1 MNWKSPL
8 ACARKDAA
16 SAGAFCFLK
25 ENIDVANLHDAA
37 SMMSTRG
44 RADPSRS
51 WAMGVW
57 GKMALALPFA
67 LPIALP
73 VGLAVTATSALAQPT
88 VPDMTEAALMTGGL
102 GKASE
107 TQNLG
112 SGYAGGLVP
121 GAGAQLLSRPM
132 TNASAQAPLAD
143 AKAAVKL
150 ELPPLSTTQFQKF
163 VQDSTGK
170 ALGLYGY
177 NLFDSGRFPAV
188 TDVPAPAN
196 YVLGVGDEVDLKL
209 WGAIELTM
217 RLPVDRNGQ
226 ITVPKVGPVSVA
238 GVQADQLER
247 HLRAQIGRVFNNFE
261 LSATLGRLRTVQ
273 VFVVGQARKPGA
285 YMVSSLS
292 TLISALFDSG
302 GPAATGSLRKIA
314 LVRQGKTVS
323 TLDLYGFIH
332 SGDTAGDS
340 RLLAGDVIVIPP
352 AGPRVALH
360 GALDNP
366 AIYELASEQESLSD
380 VLRYSGGL
388 QSLTATHKALV
399 ERVSN
404 LQEKAPRSVDER
416 SLNAQGLQTTVR
428 DGDLVTLLPVSPEFA
443 NAVTLRGN
451 VATPLRHAFKLGMR
465 VSDLIPQPSA
475 LIQRDFYTR
484 KNSLVQYQASGKE
497 VSAGQLAGD
506 LQKTLTE
513 INWDYASIERLDS
526 GAVKTRLIPF
536 NLGLAVKSR
545 DPAHDLQ
552 LQPGDVVTVFGVDD
566 IPVALEKRSQ
576 FVRIGG
582 EVKVPG
588 IYELHP
594 GETLPQLLA
603 RAGGLT
609 RDAYLYGSVLVR
621 ESTRAQ
627 QQENLNTSVRRLEA
641 QIMSQSM
648 NQQQNVTDKD
658 FLPQM
663 QAQLASQRVAL
674 DRMRGL
680 KASGRIALE
689 MDPERPEL
697 PPIALQDG
705 DSISVPSRPS
715 FVGVFGAVLAENSF
729 IHRAGATVGEYIE
742 RAGPIRE
749 ADLDAA
755 MLVRS
760 DGTVQA
766 NRAQRSWVGLGH
778 RSFMNTVVQPGDSIF
793 VPEVLDRRSVYTQFI
808 QGAKDWT
815 QLFYQFGLGAAAVK
829 TLRN

>member
-1 MNWKSPL
+1 M
-8 ACARKDAA
+8 
-16 SAGAFCFLK
+16 K
-25 ENIDVANLHDAA
+25 ENIDVVNLSDAA
-37 SMMSTRG
+37 SKAALGKKPLGAKPLGRKPFGVGQVMS
-44 RADPSRS
+44 
-51 WAMGVW
+51 
-57 GKMALALPFA
+57 
-67 LPIALP
+67 
-73 VGLAVTATSALAQPT
+73 VGLWTKLAAAVALGLSGLAAFAQQTA
-88 VPDMTEAALMTGGL
+88 PDMTEAALITGGL
-102 GKASE
+102 GKATE

-112 SGYAGGLVP
+112 TGYAGGLTP
-121 GAGAQLLSRPM
+121 GAGAQLLSKPLI
-132 TNASAQAPLAD
+132 SAPVQAMLTD
-143 AKAAVKL
+143 AKDQKAAVKL
-150 ELPPLSTTQFQKF
+150 ELPPLATTQFQKF

-170 ALGLYGY
+170 ALSLYGY

-196 YVLGVGDEVDLKL
+196 YVLGVGDEVDLKI
-209 WGAIELTM
+209 WGVVDIAL

-226 ITVPKVGPVSVA
+226 ITVPKVGPVTVA
-238 GVQADQLER
+238 GVQADQLEK
-247 HLRAQIGRVFNNFE
+247 HLRTQIGRVFSNFE

-302 GPAATGSLRKIA
+302 GPSATGSLRKIA

-332 SGDTAGDS
+332 SGDTAGDA

-352 AGPRVALH
+352 AGARVALQ

-366 AIYELASEQESLSD
+366 AVYELAKPEETLAD
-380 VLRYSGGL
+380 LLRYSGGL

-404 LQEKAPRSVDER
+404 TQEKAPRSVDER
-416 SLNAQGLQTTVR
+416 TLGAQGLQSTVR

-451 VATPLRHAFKLGMR
+451 VATPLRHAFKSGMR
-465 VSDLIPQPSA
+465 VSDLIPEASA
-475 LIQRDFYTR
+475 LIQRDYYNR
-484 KNSLVQYQASGKE
+484 KNSMVQYQFGGKDQSTGKE

-506 LQKTLTE
+506 VQTTLTE
-513 INWDYASIERLDS
+513 INWDYASIERLDP

-536 NLGLAVKSR
+536 NLSLAVKAK
-545 DPAHDLQ
+545 DPAHNLLLQ
-552 LQPGDVVTVFGVDD
+552 AGDVVTVFGVDD

-588 IYELHP
+588 IYEVQP

-603 RAGGLT
+603 RAGGPT

-627 QQENLNTSVRRLEA
+627 QQENLNASIRRMEA
-641 QIMSQSM
+641 QVLSQAM
-648 NQQQNVTDKD
+648 TQQQNVTDKD
-658 FLPQM
+658 NLPQA
-663 QAQLASQRVAL
+663 QAQLASQRQAL
-674 DRMRGL
+674 ERMKSL

-689 MDPERPEL
+689 MNPERPEL
-697 PPIALQDG
+697 PAITLQDG
-705 DSISVPSRPS
+705 DSITVPSRPS
-715 FVGVFGAVLAENSF
+715 FVGVFGAVLTENAF
-729 IHRAGATVGEYIE
+729 IHRAGATVGDYIE

-766 NRAQRSWVGLGH
+766 NRAQRNWIGLGNH
-778 RSFMNTVVQPGDSIF
+778 SFMNTVVQPGDSIF
-793 VPEVLDRRSVYTQFI
+793 VPEVLDRRSAYTQFI

>member
-1 MNWKSPL
+1 MNSDQRQAKRTLTRTWL
-8 ACARKDAA
+8 AP
-16 SAGAFCFLK
+16 
-25 ENIDVANLHDAA
+25 
-37 SMMSTRG
+37 M
-44 RADPSRS
+44 
-51 WAMGVW
+51 
-57 GKMALALPFA
+57 
-67 LPIALP
+67 
-73 VGLAVTATSALAQPT
+73 VGLWLGFAGPVAQAQPAGI
-88 VPDMTEAALMTGGL
+88 DMSEAALMTGGL
-102 GKASE
+102 GKATE

-112 SGYAGGLVP
+112 TGYAGGLTP
-121 GAGAQLLSRPM
+121 GAGAQLLSK
-132 TNASAQAPLAD
+132 ASTTAPSATLVD
-143 AKAAVKL
+143 AKDQKAAVKL
-150 ELPPLSTTQFQKF
+150 DLPPLATTQFQKF

-170 ALGLYGY
+170 ALALYGY

-196 YVLGVGDEVDLKL
+196 YVLGVGDEVDLKI
-209 WGAIELTM
+209 WGVVDIAL

-226 ITVPKVGPVSVA
+226 ITVPKVGPVTVA
-238 GVQADQLER
+238 GVQADQLEK
-247 HLRAQIGRVFNNFE
+247 HLRTQIGRVFSNFE

-285 YMVSSLS
+285 YMVSSMS

-302 GPAATGSLRKIA
+302 GPSATGSLRKIA

-332 SGDTAGDS
+332 SGDTAGDA

-352 AGPRVALH
+352 AGPRVALQ

-366 AIYELASEQESLSD
+366 AVYELAKPEETLAD
-380 VLRYSGGL
+380 LLRYSGGL

-404 LQEKAPRSVDER
+404 AQEKAPRSVDER
-416 SLNAQGLQTTVR
+416 TLGAQGLQSTVR
-428 DGDLVTLLPVSPEFA
+428 DGDLVTLLPVSPEFG

-451 VATPLRHAFKLGMR
+451 VATPLRHAFKPGMR
-465 VSDLIPQPSA
+465 VSDLIPEASA
-475 LIQRDFYTR
+475 LILRDYYTR
-484 KNSLVQYQASGKE
+484 KNGMVQTQVTDGK
-497 VSAGQLAGD
+497 LLGD
-506 LQKTLTE
+506 VKNTLTE
-513 INWDYASIERLDS
+513 INWDYASIERLDP

-536 NLGLAVKSR
+536 NLSQAVKAK
-545 DPAHDLQ
+545 DPAHDHVLQ
-552 LQPGDVVTVFGVDD
+552 AGDVVTVFGVDD

-588 IYELHP
+588 IYEVQP

-603 RAGGLT
+603 RAGGPT

-627 QQENLNTSVRRLEA
+627 QQENLNASIRRMEA
-641 QIMSQSM
+641 QVMSQSM
-648 NQQQNVTDKD
+648 TLQQNVTDKD
-658 FLPQM
+658 NLPQA
-663 QAQLASQRVAL
+663 QAQMASQRQAL
-674 DRMRGL
+674 ERMKSL

-689 MDPERPEL
+689 MNPERPEL
-697 PPIALQDG
+697 PAITLQDG
-705 DSISVPSRPS
+705 DSITVPSRPS
-715 FVGVFGAVLAENSF
+715 FVGVFGAVLTENAF
-729 IHRAGATVGEYIE
+729 IHRAGATVGDYIE

-766 NRAQRSWVGLGH
+766 NRAQRNWIGLGNH
-778 RSFMNTVVQPGDSIF
+778 SFMNTVVQPGDSIF
-793 VPEVLDRRSVYTQFI
+793 VPEVLDRRSAYTQFI